1 MLRDAGI
8 SEDQARKWEKLA
20 AVPDETFERELA
32 DEYDA
37 AQERGEVASGRD
49 GPGAGV
55 LDGNAKATNAELGLT
70 RKDIHEARRRS
81 VPRRPS
87 CLRHGAKR

>member
-1 MLRDAGI
+1 MNRNQETRLRLLESVAG
-8 SEDQARKWEKLA
+8 STRRYFLF
-20 AVPDETFERELA
+20 DESGWRSRSSRLA

-55 LDGNAKATNAELGLT
+55 LNGNAKATAEDIGLT
-70 RKDIHEARRRS
+70 RKAIHDA
-81 VPRRPS
+81 
-87 CLRHGAKR
+87 GALD